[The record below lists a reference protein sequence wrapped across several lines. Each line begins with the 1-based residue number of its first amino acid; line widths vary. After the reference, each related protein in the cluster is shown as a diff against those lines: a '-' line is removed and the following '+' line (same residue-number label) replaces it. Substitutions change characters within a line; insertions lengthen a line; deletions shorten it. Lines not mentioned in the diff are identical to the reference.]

1 MTAATSTQRGCRA
14 RAGLVLLV
22 LLAAT
27 AAAPAFAQPPATN
40 VEDPRL
46 YDVASQLRCVV
57 CQNLS
62 VADSP
67 SEMAQQ
73 MRGIVKERLAA
84 GDSPEQVI
92 QYFVDKYGEWILLAP
107 RRHGFN
113 WLVWLAPYAAVVVGL
128 AIFAGVVR
136 QWTRRRRARVATPAA
151 AIDPAMRERIRREM
165 ELEGD

>member
-1 MTAATSTQRGCRA
+1 MARRTVQRGCRW
-14 RAGLVLLV
+14 LLLV
-22 LLAAT
+22 AVALALVI
-27 AAAPAFAQPPATN
+27 PAFAQPPATN

-73 MRGIVKERLAA
+73 MRGIVRERLAA
-84 GDSPEQVI
+84 GESPEQVI

-113 WLVWLAPYAAVVVGL
+113 WLVWLAPYVAVTIGL
-128 AIFAGVVR
+128 AIFTVLVR
-136 QWTRRRRARVATPAA
+136 RWTRRRRTRVATPAG
-151 AIDPAMRERIRREM
+151 AIDPAMRERIRREL
-165 ELEGD
+165 ELEGDR

>member
-1 MTAATSTQRGCRA
+1 MQPGCR
-14 RAGLVLLV
+14 RSWLGVLSALLLIV
-22 LLAAT
+22 LA
-27 AAAPAFAQPPATN
+27 AAAPALAQPPATN

-73 MRGIVKERLAA
+73 MRAIVRDRLAS
-84 GDSPEQVI
+84 GETPEQVI

-113 WLVWLAPYAAVVVGL
+113 WLVWVAPFAALALGL
-128 AIFAGVVR
+128 VLFAIIVR
-136 QWTRRRRARVATPAA
+136 RWTRRRRAHVAATVAP
-151 AIDPAMRERIRREM
+151 AIDPAMRERIRREL
-165 ELEGD
+165 ELEDDR

>member
-1 MTAATSTQRGCRA
+1 
-14 RAGLVLLV
+14 VLLLV
-22 LLAAT
+22 I
-27 AAAPAFAQPPATN
+27 AAPAVAQPPATN

-84 GDSPEQVI
+84 GDSPDQVI

-113 WLVWLAPYAAVVVGL
+113 WLVWLAPYAAVAVGL
-128 AIFAGVVR
+128 VIFAVLVR
-136 QWTRRRRARVATPAA
+136 QWTRRRRVTVATPVGAV
-151 AIDPAMRERIRREM
+151 DPAMRERIRREL
-165 ELEGD
+165 ELEGDR